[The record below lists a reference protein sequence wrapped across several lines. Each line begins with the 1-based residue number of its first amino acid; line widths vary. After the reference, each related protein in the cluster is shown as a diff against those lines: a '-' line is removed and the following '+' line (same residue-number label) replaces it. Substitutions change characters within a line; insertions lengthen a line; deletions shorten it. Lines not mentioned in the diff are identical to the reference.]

1 MFNLLKK
8 TALKRTLFFVTTDIV
23 FIMVSVWLAFI
34 LRFDGSI
41 PEQYVPFLFRM
52 IVLAIFFTIPIFYFK
67 RLYSFSWSYVSSGE
81 LISLFFSTT
90 LSFIFLSITIFASHY
105 FPRFINFPRS
115 TIFISYFLVFIFCSL
130 TRFSKR
136 IYLHVVGFKRM
147 ENKERTL
154 IVGAGDAGE
163 QILRNILSSK
173 EGRYFPVGFL
183 DDSPM
188 KRKITIHGCRVLGTI
203 FDMPEVIKN
212 NDIKQLII
220 ALPSANNRIV
230 KEVIALARQA
240 GLRKIKVAP
249 QLHQIISGQISLKNL
264 KDVEVEDLLGR
275 NEITVDKKQIER
287 LIKGKV
293 VLITGAAGSIGSEL
307 SRQVAKFSPLLL
319 VLLDQDETGIFNIS
333 KELQEKFPEI
343 KIQSLVADV
352 TDKEKIQS
360 VFAKYKPQIVFHAA
374 AYKHVPLMEEQSDEA
389 VKNNVFGLENVA
401 QASLACGAQKFI
413 FISTDKAVNP
423 TSVMGATKRI
433 GEMIC
438 QVLSERQATSFI
450 SVRFGNVLNSRGS
463 VIPIFKEQIRR
474 GGPVEVTHPDMKRYF
489 MLISEACSLVM
500 QAGAMGSGGQVL
512 VLDMGKPIKIVDLA
526 REMIKA
532 SGFKPDEDIAIVFVG
547 MRPGEKLF
555 EEIMTAEEGI
565 ASTQNQKIFTAKL
578 SAIDVVHL
586 QKNMD
591 ILRQA
596 VKNSD
601 TDTIKKTIKMLIP
614 SFTPTFTP
622 TIADHGHTK

>member
-240 GLRKIKVAP
+240 GLRKIKVAQ

-450 SVRFGNVLNSRGS
+450 SVRFGNVLNRGGS

>member
-81 LISLFFSTT
+81 LISL
-90 LSFIFLSITIFASHY
+90 
-105 FPRFINFPRS
+105 FINFPRS

-188 KRKITIHGCRVLGTI
+188 KRKITIHGCRVLGNI

-555 EEIMTAEEGI
+555 EEIITADEGI
-565 ASTQNQKIFTAKL
+565 ASTQYQKIFTAKL

>member
-23 FIMVSVWLAFI
+23 FIMVSVWLSFI

-249 QLHQIISGQISLKNL
+249 
-264 KDVEVEDLLGR
+264 VR
-275 NEITVDKKQIER
+275 R
-287 LIKGKV
+287 
-293 VLITGAAGSIGSEL
+293 
-307 SRQVAKFSPLLL
+307 SR
-319 VLLDQDETGIFNIS
+319 
-333 KELQEKFPEI
+333 
-343 KIQSLVADV
+343 
-352 TDKEKIQS
+352 
-360 VFAKYKPQIVFHAA
+360 
-374 AYKHVPLMEEQSDEA
+374 
-389 VKNNVFGLENVA
+389 
-401 QASLACGAQKFI
+401 
-413 FISTDKAVNP
+413 
-423 TSVMGATKRI
+423 
-433 GEMIC
+433 
-438 QVLSERQATSFI
+438 
-450 SVRFGNVLNSRGS
+450 
-463 VIPIFKEQIRR
+463 
-474 GGPVEVTHPDMKRYF
+474 
-489 MLISEACSLVM
+489 
-500 QAGAMGSGGQVL
+500 
-512 VLDMGKPIKIVDLA
+512 A
-526 REMIKA
+526 R
-532 SGFKPDEDIAIVFVG
+532 
-547 MRPGEKLF
+547 
-555 EEIMTAEEGI
+555 
-565 ASTQNQKIFTAKL
+565 
-578 SAIDVVHL
+578 
-586 QKNMD
+586 
-591 ILRQA
+591 
-596 VKNSD
+596 
-601 TDTIKKTIKMLIP
+601 
-614 SFTPTFTP
+614 
-622 TIADHGHTK
+622 